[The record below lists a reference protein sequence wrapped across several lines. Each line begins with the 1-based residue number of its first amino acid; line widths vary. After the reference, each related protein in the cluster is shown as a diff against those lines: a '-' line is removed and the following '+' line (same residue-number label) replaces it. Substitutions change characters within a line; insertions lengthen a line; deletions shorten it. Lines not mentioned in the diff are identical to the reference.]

1 MYTSSQCFGATRGDG
16 RNRAVSRGEDRC
28 RSMATCER
36 MLYGRWKGKGK
47 AQIPLGV
54 EVAVAPRSHE
64 VMQEAGSAGEQ
75 AGEGQEQLTLAE
87 TVP

>member
-1 MYTSSQCFGATRGDG
+1 MREDVVWTVEGEGAKTTSR
-16 RNRAVSRGEDRC
+16 RR
-28 RSMATCER
+28 
-36 MLYGRWKGKGK
+36 
-47 AQIPLGV
+47 V